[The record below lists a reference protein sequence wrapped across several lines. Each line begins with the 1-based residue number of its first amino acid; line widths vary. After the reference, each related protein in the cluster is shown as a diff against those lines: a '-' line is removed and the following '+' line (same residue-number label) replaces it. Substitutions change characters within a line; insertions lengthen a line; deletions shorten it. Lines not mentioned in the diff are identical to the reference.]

1 MSETVTIRAARR
13 EDVPAILVIYNATV
27 KEPAAAYE
35 DSPNTLHQ
43 REEWFDYYQQRN
55 FPILVAERPG
65 WWLAGVRSDR
75 IRSGAG
81 FALPV
86 GGVVCGCHVSAAR
99 HRWLAFGGI
108 AGKSP

>member
-43 REEWFDYYQQRN
+43 R
-55 FPILVAERPG
+55 A
-65 WWLAGVRSDR
+65 
-75 IRSGAG
+75 RSG
-81 FALPV
+81 LIIIN
-86 GGVVCGCHVSAAR
+86 SA
-99 HRWLAFGGI
+99 I
-108 AGKSP
+108 SQS